1 MGRSGG
7 GNIQRQEQ
15 EALYTKEHDSAN
27 GDGIGVDDIMNFIGY
42 GPLQVHIHIVNIF
55 IKVARIAAIKFIAI
69 VVVISLWLIIGM
81 ARLDYDW

>member
-1 MGRSGG
+1 MMGRSGG

-27 GDGIGVDDIMNFIGY
+27 GDGIGTDDIINFIGY
-42 GPLQVHIHIVNIF
+42 GPLQVHIVN

-69 VVVISLWLIIGM
+69 VVMISLWLIIGM